1 MSLNAD
7 QTRRY
12 ARHLIL
18 PEVGPEGQRK
28 ICSAAVLCIGAGG
41 LGSPVLLYL
50 AAMGVGRLGVVD
62 EDRVDPSNLQR
73 QVLHGTPDVGRL
85 KTESARDALH
95 RLNPHCQVELHS
107 ARLSAA
113 NALDLVRAYDVVVD
127 GTDNFTAR
135 YLVNDACVFLQKP
148 DVSGAIFRFEG
159 QASIFAPHLGGP
171 CYRCLFP
178 EPPPAHLAPSCA
190 EAGVIGVLPGLL
202 GCIQAAETLKL
213 ILGIGR
219 SLVGRLLL
227 VEALGMRFREVKVRP
242 DPACALC
249 GPNPRITEI
258 TEYAPTCAS
267 PARPTSDTPMNNDE
281 VSVQDLK
288 RALDDPGLGIQIID
302 VREPNEQ
309 QVARLEGVPLLPL
322 ATLPTRLHEFD
333 PDRPLYVF
341 CRSGVRSLRA
351 VQFLKQQGFAQARS
365 VHGGILAWS
374 DQIDPRVPK
383 Y

>member
-1 MSLNAD
+1 MSLDAD

-28 ICSAAVLCIGAGG
+28 ICEAAVLCVGAGG
-41 LGSPVLLYL
+41 LGSPLLLYL
-50 AAMGVGRLGVVD
+50 AAAGVGRLGVVD
-62 EDRVDPSNLQR
+62 GDCVDLSNLQR

-85 KTESARDALH
+85 KTESAREALH
-95 RLNPHCQVELHS
+95 RLNPHCRVELHS
-107 ARLSAA
+107 TRLSAN
-113 NALDLVRAYDVVVD
+113 NALELLRPYDVVVD

-135 YLVNDACVFLQKP
+135 YLVNDTCVFLRKP

-159 QASIFAPHLGGP
+159 QASVFAPHLGGP

-190 EAGVIGVLPGLL
+190 EAGVLGVLPGLL

-213 ILGIGR
+213 ILGVGG

-227 VEALGMRFREVKVRP
+227 VEALAMKFREVKVRR

-249 GPNPRITEI
+249 GSSPRITQL
-258 TEYAPTCAS
+258 TEYAPTC
-267 PARPTSDTPMNNDE
+267 PTRTPTHAAPTMNPHE

-288 RALDDPGLGIQIID
+288 HALDNPGLGIQVID
-302 VREPNEQ
+302 VREPAEH

-322 ATLPTRLHEFD
+322 ATLPGRVQDLD
-333 PDRPLYVF
+333 PNRPLYVF

-365 VHGGILAWS
+365 VQGGILAWS
-374 DQIDPRVPK
+374 EEIDPRVPK